1 MKCLRASGE
10 AAKGALKAQQ
20 TPIPSITYHLDMS
33 KFVGATTC
41 PYCSKNFRN
50 AGPFDKHLRV
60 SHPKLAVEFYN
71 NRISRREGCNA
82 PERGP
87 ENGIGSEPKVYD
99 VPFEVSGSPDHDND
113 DEVEEEEEEEE
124 EEDRHH
130 RSDEESESESEKPN
144 NDSEP
149 DDSQPTRCELYE
161 SSGRSYGCVEGEE
174 ERIRGLLQN
183 PWHPFRNASEFKLAR
198 FFVEA
203 NIPWGHIDSFMKA
216 SLAPPEVHF
225 TSAYTFRA
233 LLNNMD
239 NGLGPESWWHG
250 DVIFSGTKVPFYF
263 RDPVDCV
270 KYLIR
275 QKAYQSDL
283 VYSPERLYEGDERQY
298 GELHTADWW
307 WDTQVTDPET
317 LYF

>member
-33 KFVGATTC
+33 KFVGASTC

-60 SHPKLAVEFYN
+60 SHPKLAAEFYN

-87 ENGIGSEPKVYD
+87 ENGIGSEPEVYD

-124 EEDRHH
+124 EEADRHH
-130 RSDEESESESEKPN
+130 RSDEESESVSEKSN

-149 DDSQPTRCELYE
+149 YDSQPTRRELYE
-161 SSGRSYGCVEGEE
+161 SSGRSYGCVEVDWTKGPPG
-174 ERIRGLLQN
+174 RFTGTWQLLLATISDAPN
-183 PWHPFRNASEFKLAR
+183 PFSGISGPRFICQPQSTLYRFR
-198 FFVEA
+198 FF
-203 NIPWGHIDSFMKA
+203 PW
-216 SLAPPEVHF
+216 
-225 TSAYTFRA
+225 RA
-233 LLNNMD
+233 
-239 NGLGPESWWHG
+239 G
-250 DVIFSGTKVPFYF
+250 
-263 RDPVDCV
+263 
-270 KYLIR
+270 
-275 QKAYQSDL
+275 
-283 VYSPERLYEGDERQY
+283 
-298 GELHTADWW
+298 
-307 WDTQVTDPET
+307 
-317 LYF
+317 

>member
-1 MKCLRASGE
+1 
-10 AAKGALKAQQ
+10 
-20 TPIPSITYHLDMS
+20 MS
-33 KFVGATTC
+33 NFVDTTTC

-60 SHPKLAVEFYN
+60 SHPKHAAEFYN
-71 NRISRREGCNA
+71 NCLSRREGRNA
-82 PERGP
+82 PERGLQ
-87 ENGIGSEPKVYD
+87 NGVGSETDVHD
-99 VPFEVSGSPDHDND
+99 VPFEVSGSRDHDDGSD
-113 DEVEEEEEEEE
+113 DDDNEEEKD
-124 EEDRHH
+124 DRHH

-144 NDSEP
+144 DSDP
-149 DDSQPTRCELYE
+149 DDSQPTRRELYE
-161 SSGRSYGCVEGEE
+161 FSGRSYGCVEGEE
-174 ERIRGLLQN
+174 ERIRSLLRN
-183 PWHPFRNASEFKLAR
+183 PWYPFRNASEFKLAR

-203 NIPWGHIDSFMKA
+203 NIPWGQIDSFMKA
-216 SLAPPEVHF
+216 SLAPPDVYF

-239 NGLGPESWWHG
+239 NGLGPGSWKHG
-250 DVIFSGTKVPFYF
+250 DAIFSGTKVPFYF

-283 VYSPERLYEGDERQY
+283 VYSPERLYEGEERQY

-307 WDTQVTDPET
+307 WDTQVTDSVFLKGCIRLT
-317 LYF
+317 KG